1 MKYLLNEK
9 ARKVVEET
17 ATTARLITRLFP
29 DDTISLYDGITF
41 LGDDLIALHSALET
55 LADKLSDLQYE
66 SENSLRPQRLSRHSP
81 ESQRPKVREKAQQ
94 QKKGDLPAHGKSR
107 F

>member
-66 SENSLRPQRLSRHSP
+66 SETLYDHKDLADTLQRVNV
-81 ESQRPKVREKAQQ
+81 QR
-94 QKKGDLPAHGKSR
+94 
-107 F
+107 

>member
-9 ARKVVEET
+9 AQKIVEET

-29 DDTISLYDGITF
+29 DDYHSMVEGITF
-41 LGDDLIALHSALET
+41 FGDDLVALHSALET

-66 SENSLRPQRLSRHSP
+66 SETLDDT
-81 ESQRPKVREKAQQ
+81 KI
-94 QKKGDLPAHGKSR
+94 
-107 F
+107 